1 MLAAGERPAVL
12 SRGYGRRLVVDGV
25 VVVSDGVHQL
35 ADLDRAG
42 DEPLMIARAA
52 PGAAVLVCDQRA
64 IAAALAT
71 HHLGATVLLLDDGFQ
86 HRAMRRDVDLVL
98 VTPGDLDDRRLP
110 FGRLRESVRAL
121 SRADAVIVDGGA
133 EPTTAS
139 AARDLVR
146 ARVPSADRIFVL
158 RRSLGTVT
166 PLAGGPAPSPAD
178 GPIVALAGIAHPR
191 RCSRMLT
198 AVGWRVAESIAFG
211 DHHRYRRQDLA
222 RVADAVRRTGAVS
235 ALTTSKDAI
244 RLLPLRPLP
253 VPIAEV
259 SLDATID
266 PAGPF
271 DDWILQRLEEARR

>member
-1 MLAAGERPAVL
+1 MVAAGERPAVL
-12 SRGYGRRLVVDGV
+12 SRGYGRRRVADGV
-25 VVVSDGVHQL
+25 VIVSDGVHRL

-52 PGAAVLVCDQRA
+52 PGAMVLVCDQRA
-64 IAAALAT
+64 IAGALAT

-98 VTPGDLDDRRLP
+98 VTAEDLDDRRIP

-121 SRADAVIVDGGA
+121 SRADAVIVDGLPVA
-133 EPTTAS
+133 TTPA

-146 ARVPSADRIFVL
+146 ARVPSADRVFVL
-158 RRSLGTVT
+158 RRSLAAVT
-166 PLAGGPAPSPAD
+166 PLAGDRAPSPDD
-178 GPIVALAGIAHPR
+178 GPIVALAGIAHPER
-191 RCSRMLT
+191 FSRML
-198 AVGWRVAESIAFG
+198 AAAGWRVAETVAFG
-211 DHHRYRRQDLA
+211 DHHQYRREDLTRIA
-222 RVADAVRRTGAVS
+222 GAVRRSGAVA

-266 PAGPF
+266 PAESF
-271 DDWILQRLEEARR
+271 DEWIFRRLREARG